1 MNKVNFHNI
10 TFKNRFLTLKSYF
23 SFIFILSI
31 SYSFSQQSFYEEP
44 IIYTDTTEEENDNDK
59 EENFYLKYDDFGF
72 SSIENRMVDNK
83 GRGDERFNGVRNF
96 RVVLYDLLYRG
107 GGNNLHL
114 KDTIPKYYLWN
125 PMPLYALRQLKDQG
139 FNQATYLYAHNFEY
153 WYPEKRLDSLKDEN
167 FTYKCEPK
175 ANLYLS
181 TFFNE
186 VMNRA
191 NKLDSGKMLIHCWNG
206 WHQAGMLSALTLM
219 QFCDYSN
226 ETALKYWE
234 TCTDGNHKGYR
245 RVKENILNYQRDTS
259 LSFTELQK
267 DQYCPCLE
275 VELEIKE
282 QSEDDTVNLSVDE
295 MMEKQP
301 EEKKQVHVVKKGDTL
316 IGLSKKYGTKINDI
330 KSTNNLSSD
339 TIFIDQ
345 KLIIP

>member
-1 MNKVNFHNI
+1 MSKNNY
-10 TFKNRFLTLKSYF
+10 FKKKTKWGLISSKGYFILFFLFSNYF
-23 SFIFILSI
+23 S
-31 SYSFSQQSFYEEP
+31 YSQQSYFEETSE
-44 IIYTDTTEEENDNDK
+44 YKDTTEEEE
-59 EENFYLKYDDFGF
+59 EENFYLKFDEFGF

-125 PMPLYALRQLKDQG
+125 PMPLYALRQLKEQG

-153 WYPEKRLDSLKDEN
+153 WYPPNRLDSLKSEN

-175 ANLYLS
+175 PYSYLS
-181 TFFNE
+181 TFFDE

-206 WHQAGMLSALTLM
+206 WHQAGMLSAFTLM

-226 ETALKYWE
+226 EDALKYWE
-234 TCTDGNHKGYR
+234 TCTDGNHKGYKV
-245 RVKENILNYQRDTS
+245 VKDRILNYKRDTA
-259 LSFTELQK
+259 LSFTDLQK
-267 DQYCPCLE
+267 DQYCPCLDI
-275 VELEIKE
+275 ELEIKE
-282 QSEDDTVNLSVDE
+282 QSEDDIVNLSEDE

-301 EEKKQVHVVKKGDTL
+301 KKQELHVVKKGDSL
-316 IGLSKKYGTKINDI
+316 SGLSLKYKTTIEKI
-330 KSTNNLSSD
+330 KAENNLESD

-345 KLIIP
+345 TLIIP